1 VDARKEEEMHTETTL
16 GSVAVQSTSEKSL
29 AQYLLTAER
38 VVMGVILVACGIS
51 GFFNLLM
58 HGTSAD
64 SVAQASGSLLKAGFM
79 FPLLKGA
86 ETLLQLWVAKARV

>member
-1 VDARKEEEMHTETTL
+1 MHTETTL
-16 GSVAVQSTSEKSL
+16 GSVATQSHSEKSL

-38 VVMGVILVACGIS
+38 LLMGVILVVCGIS
-51 GFFNLLM
+51 GFYNLLT
-58 HGTSAD
+58 HGTGAD

-86 ETLLQLWVAKARV
+86 ETLLQLWVSKARS